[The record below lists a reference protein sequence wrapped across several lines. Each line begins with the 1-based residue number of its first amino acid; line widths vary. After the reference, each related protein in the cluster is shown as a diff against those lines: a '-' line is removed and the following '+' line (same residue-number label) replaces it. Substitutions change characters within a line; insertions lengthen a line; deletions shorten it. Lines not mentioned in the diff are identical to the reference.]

1 MPEIQSLSKSSK
13 VQTGFL
19 PLEDLLNAF
28 YEDNAREHSLELDLE
43 DLAMRLLALGWCE
56 HITYNQK
63 LNKIVDGHGRV
74 LAAQW
79 LSERSPDWFAL
90 QLKVEKERIEKQ
102 NKNRSD
108 KYYLSEA
115 DEERYTPLYW
125 LQVSI
130 IATTLVEDDHAAMN
144 LGLNAEKAFGVDDP
158 EKVNKLLSG
167 LDDDEKAIA
176 GFSAKVKQAIAT
188 YADNIPNEND
198 YQDKQYF
205 ERPDATDYS
214 VRDKDEYMEEMPV
227 TVSNLDDSDDDYE
240 PVEKEVYSPTILN
253 LALPWGD
260 WKKWKAWK
268 QEKGIDK
275 DADAFWKGLQEV
287 FPDDLSFAKRN

>member
-1 MPEIQSLSKSSK
+1 MPEIQSLSRSSK

-28 YEDNAREHSLELDLE
+28 YEDNARSHSLELDLE

-63 LNKIVDGHGRV
+63 LNRIVDGHGRV
-74 LAAQW
+74 LASKW

-90 QLKVEKERIEKQ
+90 QLKFAQQKGI
-102 NKNRSD
+102 S
-108 KYYLSEA
+108 A
-115 DEERYTPLYW
+115 TDEERERYSPLYW
-125 LQVSI
+125 TQVSI
-130 IATTLVEDDHAAMN
+130 IATTLTDDDHAAMN
-144 LGLNAEKAFGVDDP
+144 LGLNAEKAFGIDDP
-158 EKVNKLLSG
+158 DKVNKLLSG
-167 LDDDEKAIA
+167 LDEEERAIA
-176 GFSAKVKQAIAT
+176 GFSAKVKAAVKDYAEAAIAHME
-188 YADNIPNEND
+188 DNEF
-198 YQDKQYF
+198 QDKQYF

-214 VRDKDEYMEEMPV
+214 VRDKDEDREEMPI

-240 PVEKEVYSPTILN
+240 LPVKDVYVPKILN

-268 QEKGIDK
+268 QDNGIDK
-275 DADAFWKGLQEV
+275 DADAFWKGLQEA
-287 FPDDLSFAKRN
+287 FPDDLSFAAKKD